1 MCSFTLGI
9 LCELLTSAMNWI
21 SCKSR
26 EGTAINLL
34 SFPYFVM
41 TNGRLERDCIE
52 DPIREQLLM

>member
-21 SCKSR
+21 SHKSR

-34 SFPYFVM
+34 SFPDFVM

-52 DPIREQLLM
+52 DPIRERLLM